1 MAKLYCK
8 SFQWFLAREISH
20 WMALKR
26 RKREVR
32 EKENVIKTM
41 NSQMHVAAASIVLNV
56 KTLDVNRGFKN
67 LKVTNFDALIS

>member
-1 MAKLYCK
+1 MV
-8 SFQWFLAREISH
+8 
-20 WMALKR
+20 LKR

-56 KTLDVNRGFKN
+56 RTLDVNRGFKN